1 MVNKKNMNELSLKEK
16 LKKNNINFNGKI
28 LLMHKTGSTNTDA
41 SFLAQKGEEAL
52 IIADIQTNGR
62 GRFDRTFI
70 SDEGGLYFSLI
81 VKTNKE
87 PIEIMDYPI
96 RVGRAVK
103 KAIDELYG
111 VDCEIKEPNDV
122 LLEKKKICGIL
133 MESIPRDE
141 ELYVI
146 TGVGLNVC
154 NKLPACLPDAATLKQ
169 LTAKEI
175 DKEDILCGVVKE
187 IIKIF

>member
-1 MVNKKNMNELSLKEK
+1 MNELSLKEK
-16 LKKNNINFNGKI
+16 LKENNINFNGKI
-28 LLMHKTGSTNTDA
+28 LLMHETKSTNIDA
-41 SFLAQKGEEAL
+41 SLLAQKGKEAL
-52 IIADIQTNGR
+52 IVADIQTNGK

-81 VKTNKE
+81 NKTNKK

-96 RVGRAVK
+96 RVGKAVK

-133 MESIPRDE
+133 MESIPHDD

-146 TGVGLNVC
+146 TGVGINVC
-154 NKLPACLPDAATLKQ
+154 NKLPNSLPEASSLKQ

-175 DKEDILCGVVKE
+175 DKEDILIKIIKE

>member
-1 MVNKKNMNELSLKEK
+1 MDELSLKEK
-16 LKKNNINFNGKI
+16 LKKNNIGFNGQFF
-28 LLMHKTGSTNTDA
+28 LMHETGSTNEDA
-41 SFLAQKGEEAL
+41 SLLAKEGKEAL
-52 IIADIQTNGR
+52 VIADIQTNGK

-70 SDEGGLYFSLI
+70 SDEGGLYFSI
-81 VKTNKE
+81 VIKTNKK

-96 RVGRAVK
+96 RVGVAVK
-103 KAIDELYG
+103 KAIDRLYKI
-111 VDCEIKEPNDV
+111 DCEIKEPNDV
-122 LLEKKKICGIL
+122 LFEKKKICGIL
-133 MESIPRDE
+133 MESIPHDE

-154 NKLPACLPDAATLKQ
+154 NKLPKSLPDAASLKQ

-175 DKEDILCGVVKE
+175 DKEDILCDIVKE

>member
-1 MVNKKNMNELSLKEK
+1 MNELSLKEK
-16 LKKNNINFNGKI
+16 LEKNNINFNGKI
-28 LLMHKTGSTNTDA
+28 LLMHETGSTNTDA

-52 IIADIQTNGR
+52 IIADIQTNGK

-154 NKLPACLPDAATLKQ
+154 NKLPACLPDAAALKQ
-169 LTAKEI
+169 LTAKVI